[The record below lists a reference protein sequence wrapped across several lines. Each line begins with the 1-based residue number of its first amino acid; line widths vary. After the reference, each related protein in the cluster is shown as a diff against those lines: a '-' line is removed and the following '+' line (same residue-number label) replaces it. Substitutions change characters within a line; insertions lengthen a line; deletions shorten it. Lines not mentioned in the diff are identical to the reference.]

1 MAALGYD
8 RLVTASMIIL
18 GSTLGVMAAT
28 VNPFSI
34 GVASGEAGV
43 GIGDGI
49 VLRLCLW
56 VLLTGMGVAWVLRYA
71 AKVRANPAAS
81 LVGFEHDSAD
91 AVAPDETLTTTQKWV
106 LLITILAF
114 GLMIFSV
121 IPWASLLGSTTGPAD
136 DYATHSV
143 AGVTPFWFELNWW
156 FPQLAMLFLIASVL
170 VGLVARMKEKE
181 IVRLIA
187 AGAADMM
194 NPAMVMLLAGGISAI
209 MTNTQTMDTIL
220 HAMEQLI
227 AGASASVFAVAAM
240 VVNIP
245 LAFLIPSSSG
255 HAALAM
261 PLLSPLADFAGVS
274 RPLTIT
280 AWMLGHGLALLV
292 APTSVVLVGG
302 LAIAKVGYDQYLRF
316 IWPLWVALLLVS
328 SGILAF
334 AAGMG

>member
-1 MAALGYD
+1 MQE
-8 RLVTASMIIL
+8 R
-18 GSTLGVMAAT
+18 
-28 VNPFSI
+28 
-34 GVASGEAGV
+34 
-43 GIGDGI
+43 
-49 VLRLCLW
+49 
-56 VLLTGMGVAWVLRYA
+56 LTG
-71 AKVRANPAAS
+71 
-81 LVGFEHDSAD
+81 
-91 AVAPDETLTTTQKWV
+91 TQKAV
-106 LLITILAF
+106 LAITGFAF

-121 IPWASLLGSTTGPAD
+121 IPWSSVLGGRGGAAEDLLLHEVAD
-136 DYATHSV
+136 AR
-143 AGVTPFWFELNWW
+143 PFWFELNWW

-328 SGILAF
+328 SAILAF